1 MYTNGGPDHRVNY
14 LSVKLALIA
23 LFRELKLDLHIT
35 LRTAPSNSW
44 ANPVERIISI
54 VNIRLQGV
62 GIMRRK
68 MSDDFER
75 VVCKFIQFKSL
86 NSVTLSKESSILSD
100 DEDSLYVC

>member
-1 MYTNGGPDHRVNY
+1 MNY

-54 VNIRLQGV
+54 VNIRLQDV